1 MKRIWLRNTSLALA
15 CVALGVPLSAQ
26 APGASAASTT
36 TVAMVTVPY
45 PMLGT
50 NLTTEYV
57 AAGTRPSD
65 TVTVTDDVSDV
76 IGAAVTTYMWGP
88 LQAPVTDD
96 CSALSLAQFDTKS
109 PGVGTYADMISNL
122 TGLWLSGN
130 GSYTAL
136 GPVANTSACYGWT
149 SVETFPE
156 DATTTTTSSVPP
168 TPTTTAPTPKRTTIT
183 CMRGKTI
190 RKMTAVS
197 PACPRGYKKTRTINC
212 VRGKTTKTV
221 TAVSPACPRGYR
233 VKKTNPPTTTTT
245 TISTQVA
252 RLASCGDCGA
262 AALINADRAS
272 VGLPPLIVTEDDPSV
287 ELSALLFVSSA
298 DDPGNAAWLINP
310 TLTARQAAALAVSEW
325 WAEGSGPFGEA
336 HGHYDNIANPN
347 ARYLSVSVAFQ
358 QAGTPAGPGWVV
370 NASF

>member
-1 MKRIWLRNTSLALA
+1 MTRIWVRYTLLALVCSA
-15 CVALGVPLSAQ
+15 FGVPLMFQS
-26 APGASAASTT
+26 PGAGAASTT
-36 TVAMVTVPY
+36 AIATVPY

-57 AAGTRPSD
+57 VAGARPSD
-65 TVTVTDDVSDV
+65 TVTVTDDVSDIV
-76 IGAAVTTYMWGP
+76 GAAVTTYMWGP
-88 LQAPVTDD
+88 LTAPVTHD

-109 PGVGTYADMISNL
+109 AGVGTYTDMIPNL

-136 GPVANTSACYGWT
+136 GPVATTSACYGWT

-156 DATTTTTSSVPP
+156 VDTTTTTSTVPP
-168 TPTTTAPTPKRTTIT
+168 TTTTTTPTPKMTTIT
-183 CMRGKTI
+183 
-190 RKMTAVS
+190 
-197 PACPRGYKKTRTINC
+197 C
-212 VRGKTTKTV
+212 VRGKTTKKV
-221 TAVSPACPRGYR
+221 TAVSPTCPRGYEKIR
-233 VKKTNPPTTTTT
+233 IITCVRGKTTKKVTAVSPTCPRGYKVKKTNPPTTTTP
-245 TISTQVA
+245 TISTQLPG
-252 RLASCGDCGA
+252 LASCGDCGA

-310 TLTARQAAALAVSEW
+310 NLTARQAAALAVSEW
-325 WAEGSGPFGEA
+325 WAEGPGPFGEA

-358 QAGTPAGPGWVV
+358 PAGTPAGPGWVV

>member
-1 MKRIWLRNTSLALA
+1 MKKIWVRNTSLALA
-15 CVALGVPLSAQ
+15 CMALGVPLMVE
-26 APGASAASTT
+26 APGAASSTPEATT
-36 TVAMVTVPY
+36 TVPY

-57 AAGTRPSD
+57 AAGTQPSD
-65 TVTVTDDVSDV
+65 TVMVTDDVNDV
-76 IGAAVTTYMWGP
+76 VGAAVTMYMWGP
-88 LQAPVTDD
+88 LQAPVTGD
-96 CSALSLAQFDTKS
+96 CSALSLAQFNAKS
-109 PGVGTYADMISNL
+109 PGLGTYTDMILNL

-136 GPVANTSACYGWT
+136 GPVAITSACYGWT

-156 DATTTTTSSVPP
+156 VDTTTTTSTVPP
-168 TPTTTAPTPKRTTIT
+168 TTTTTTTTPTPKITTIT
-183 CMRGKTI
+183 CVRGKTSK
-190 RKMTAVS
+190 RVAAVS
-197 PACPRGYKKTRTINC
+197 PACPRGYKKIRIVTC
-212 VRGKTTKTV
+212 VRGKITKKV
-221 TAVSPACPRGYR
+221 TGVGPTCPRGYK
-233 VKKTNPPTTTTT
+233 VKKTNPPITATK

-252 RLASCGDCGA
+252 GLASCGDCGA

-272 VGLPPLIVTEDDPSV
+272 VGLPPLIVTENDPSV

-298 DDPGNAAWLINP
+298 DDPGNAAWRINP
-310 TLTARQAAALAVSEW
+310 NLTARQAAALAVSEW
-325 WAEGSGPFGEA
+325 WAEGPGPFGEA

-358 QAGTPAGPGWVV
+358 PAGTPAGPGWVV

>member
-15 CVALGVPLSAQ
+15 CVALGVPLIAQ

-109 PGVGTYADMISNL
+109 PGVRTYADMISNL

-197 PACPRGYKKTRTINC
+197 PACPRGYKKTRTIN
-212 VRGKTTKTV
+212 
-221 TAVSPACPRGYR
+221 
-233 VKKTNPPTTTTT
+233 PTTTTT

-310 TLTARQAAALAVSEW
+310 NLTARQAAALAVSEW
-325 WAEGSGPFGEA
+325 WAEGPGPFGEA

-358 QAGTPAGPGWVV
+358 PAGTPAGPGWVV